1 MQGELSKSYTIGVPM
16 PVTKNSIVTVDYQ
29 IFDTEGNLL
38 YEEDEPIVYLHG
50 DYGQIFKA
58 IEDALDD
65 KAVDDTFTVKLTS
78 DEAFGEYDP
87 ELVVTE
93 ALSELPTEVSIGME
107 VDGYLD
113 EEGEDSEDVVIYTVT
128 AIEGNHVTLDGN
140 HPLAG
145 KDLVFKGKILDIEEA
160 TAEEIEEILNSDD

>member
-1 MQGELSKSYTIGVPM
+1 M

-29 IFDTEGNLL
+29 IFDTKGNLL

-58 IEDALDD
+58 IEEALDG
-65 KAVDDTFTVKLTS
+65 KAVDDTFTVNLAS

-93 ALSELPTEVSIGME
+93 ALSELPAEVSIGME

-113 EEGEDSEDVVIYTVT
+113 EDGEDVVIYTVT
-128 AIEGNHVTLDGN
+128 AIEGDHATLDGN

-145 KDLVFKGKILDIEEA
+145 KDLVFKGKILDIEAA
-160 TAEEIEEILNSDD
+160 TEEEIEEILNSDD

>member
-1 MQGELSKSYTIGVPM
+1 M

-38 YEEDEPIVYLHG
+38 HEEDEPIVYLHG
-50 DYGQIFKA
+50 DYDQIFKA
-58 IEDALDD
+58 IEEALDG
-65 KAVDDTFTVKLTS
+65 KEVDDTFTVKLS
-78 DEAFGEYDP
+78 ADEAFGQYDP

-93 ALSELPTEVSIGME
+93 ALSELPAEVSIGME

-128 AIEGNHVTLDGN
+128 DIEGDNAILDGN

-145 KDLVFKGKILDIEEA
+145 KDLVFEGKILDIQEA
-160 TAEEIEEILNSDD
+160 TEDEIEEILNDDD

>member
-1 MQGELSKSYTIGVPM
+1 M

-38 YEEDEPIVYLHG
+38 HEEDEPIVYLHG

-58 IEDALDD
+58 IEEALEG
-65 KAVDDTFTVKLTS
+65 KEVDDTFTVKLSS

-93 ALSELPTEVSIGME
+93 ALSELPAEVTIGME

-113 EEGEDSEDVVIYTVT
+113 EDGEDVIIYTVT
-128 AIEGNHVTLDGN
+128 DIEGDRATLDGN

-145 KDLVFKGKILDIEEA
+145 IDLVFEGKILDIEAA
-160 TAEEIEEILNSDD
+160 TPEEIEEILNSDD

>member
-1 MQGELSKSYTIGVPM
+1 M
-16 PVTKNSIVTVDYQ
+16 PVSKNSIVTVDYQ

-58 IEDALDD
+58 IEEALDG
-65 KAVDDTFTVKLTS
+65 KAVDDTFTVKLSS

-93 ALSELPTEVSIGME
+93 ALSELPAEVSVGME
-107 VDGYLD
+107 VDGFLD
-113 EEGEDSEDVVIYTVT
+113 EDGEDVVIYTVT
-128 AIEGNHVTLDGN
+128 AIEGDKATLDGN

-145 KDLVFKGKILDIEEA
+145 KDLVFVGKILDIEAA
-160 TAEEIEEILNSDD
+160 TPEEIEEILNSDD

>member
-1 MQGELSKSYTIGVPM
+1 M

-38 YEEDEPIVYLHG
+38 HEEDEPIVYLHG
-50 DYGQIFKA
+50 DYDQIFKA
-58 IEDALDD
+58 IEEALEG
-65 KAVDDTFTVKLTS
+65 KEVDDTFSVKLSS

-93 ALSELPTEVSIGME
+93 ALSELPSEVSIGME

-113 EEGEDSEDVVIYTVT
+113 EDGEDVVIYTVT
-128 AIEGNHVTLDGN
+128 AIEGDKATLDGN

-145 KDLVFKGKILDIEEA
+145 KDLVFEGKILDIEAA

>member
-1 MQGELSKSYTIGVPM
+1 M

-38 YEEDEPIVYLHG
+38 HEEDEPIVYLHG

-58 IEDALDD
+58 IEEALEG
-65 KAVDDTFTVKLTS
+65 KEVDDTFSVKLSS

-93 ALSELPTEVSIGME
+93 ALSELPAEVTIGME

-113 EEGEDSEDVVIYTVT
+113 EDGEDVIIYTVT
-128 AIEGNHVTLDGN
+128 DIEGDRATLDGN

-145 KDLVFKGKILDIEEA
+145 IDLVFEGKILDIEAA
-160 TAEEIEEILNSDD
+160 TPEEIEEILNSDD

>member
-1 MQGELSKSYTIGVPM
+1 M

-38 YEEDEPIVYLHG
+38 HEEDEPIVYLHG

-58 IEDALDD
+58 IEEALEG
-65 KAVDDTFTVKLTS
+65 KEVDDTFTVKLSS
-78 DEAFGEYDP
+78 DKAFGEYDP

-93 ALSELPTEVSIGME
+93 ALSELPAEVTIGME

-113 EEGEDSEDVVIYTVT
+113 EDGEDVIIYTVT
-128 AIEGNHVTLDGN
+128 DIEGDRATLDGN

-145 KDLVFKGKILDIEEA
+145 IDLVFEGKILDIESA

>member
-1 MQGELSKSYTIGVPM
+1 M

-29 IFDTEGNLL
+29 IFDTDGNLL
-38 YEEDEPIVYLHG
+38 HEEDEPIVYLHG

-58 IEDALDD
+58 IEEALDG
-65 KAVDDTFTVKLTS
+65 KEVDDSFTVKLS
-78 DEAFGEYDP
+78 ADEAFGQYDP

-93 ALSELPTEVSIGME
+93 ALSELPAEVTIGME

-128 AIEGNHVTLDGN
+128 DIEGDHATLDGN

-145 KDLVFKGKILDIEEA
+145 KDLVFEGKILDIQEA
-160 TAEEIEEILNSDD
+160 TEDEIEEILNDDD

>member
-1 MQGELSKSYTIGVPM
+1 M

-38 YEEDEPIVYLHG
+38 HEEDEPIVYLHG
-50 DYGQIFKA
+50 DYDQIFKA
-58 IEDALDD
+58 IEEALEG
-65 KAVDDTFTVKLTS
+65 KEVDDTFSVKLSS
-78 DEAFGEYDP
+78 DDAFGEYDP

-93 ALSELPTEVSIGME
+93 ALGELPAEVSVGME

-113 EEGEDSEDVVIYTVT
+113 EDGEDVVIYTVT
-128 AIEGNHVTLDGN
+128 AIEGDRATLDGN

-145 KDLVFKGKILDIEEA
+145 LDLVFEGKILDIEAA
-160 TAEEIEEILNSDD
+160 TPEEIEEILNSDD

>member
-1 MQGELSKSYTIGVPM
+1 M

-38 YEEDEPIVYLHG
+38 HEEDEPIVYLHG

-58 IEDALDD
+58 IEEVLDG
-65 KAVDDTFTVKLTS
+65 KAVDDTFTVKLSS
-78 DEAFGEYDP
+78 DEAFGQYDP
-87 ELVVTE
+87 ELVITE
-93 ALSELPTEVSIGME
+93 ALSELPDEVSIGME

-113 EEGEDSEDVVIYTVT
+113 EDGEDVVIYTVT
-128 AIEGNHVTLDGN
+128 AIEGDRATLDGN

-145 KDLVFKGKILDIEEA
+145 KDLVFEGKILDIETA
-160 TAEEIEEILNSDD
+160 TTEEIEEILNGDD